1 MTSLNRVAMAKSSR
15 RMIRKLG
22 PANLDVAEISG
33 KWGQMFNFRSYQRFL
48 YPEWDICVGPYRD
61 EAGAVQGFDLIL
73 ANQVWEHLD
82 RPYAATRN
90 VLEMLRPG
98 GHFVATAHHIQVEV
112 AVAVG
117 IKEQGA
123 GVFGGGIG
131 VQGCLFCFCKMP
143 VRTLGKNAAGLPP
156 RTAGKK
162 VLRTVTVHIANS
174 HRRPETGKAVGQHA
188 LPVEVFKAVLFVH
201 GDG

>member
-98 GHFVATAHHIQVEV
+98 GHFWL
-112 AVAVG
+112 AVPFFVPFHAAPADCSRWSARG
-117 IKEQGA
+117 LTNLLIEAGFDPDRIKARQWGN
-123 GVFGGGIG
+123 
-131 VQGCLFCFCKMP
+131 
-143 VRTLGKNAAGLPP
+143 RNAALRNMEEKWPP
-156 RTAGKK
+156 KYDPAGDP
-162 VLRTVTVHIANS
+162 LDNDPAMPICAWAIAQK
-174 HRRPETGKAVGQHA
+174 P
-188 LPVEVFKAVLFVH
+188 
-201 GDG
+201 